1 LAQKNIIFL
10 NCAQKINSKFFTKFS
25 FFPSSSHFTQTKNQ

>member
-10 NCAQKINSKFFTKFS
+10 NCAQKINSKFFTNFH
-25 FFPSSSHFTQTKNQ
+25 FFPFL